1 MNIPHKSVTIADLH
15 REPLRQLLTALADDH
30 LILGHRHSEWTGLGP
45 ILEEDI
51 AFSSIAQDQMGHALG
66 FYTLLHEH
74 LGAPDPD
81 IHAFTRQ
88 EAEFSCCQLVEW
100 PIGDYD
106 FSLTRHLFFDLA
118 AGLRM
123 ETLSLSSFTP
133 LAQLATKIRGEV
145 KYHMFHAKTMVGQLG
160 NSSDET
166 AKARMQTAIN
176 RQFGLALGM
185 FEPRL
190 GEQILDDAHIAPI
203 ESKWRERWLEAL
215 NAVLDG
221 TGLQIPDPDRI
232 EPVFG
237 GRNGY
242 HTEYLQPLL
251 HEMTE
256 VFRLDPQA
264 EW

>member
-1 MNIPHKSVTIADLH
+1 MNLPNKHTPIVEAH

-51 AFSSIAQDQMGHALG
+51 AFSSIAQDQIGHALG

-81 IHAFTRQ
+81 IHAFTRN
-88 EAEFSCCQLVEW
+88 ETDFTCCQLVEW
-100 PIGDYD
+100 PIGEYD
-106 FSLTRHLFFDLA
+106 FSLVRHLFFDLA

-123 ETLSLSSFTP
+123 ETLALSSFQP

-166 AKARMQTAIN
+166 ARARMQTAIN

-185 FEPRL
+185 FEPRV
-190 GEQILDDAHIAPI
+190 GELLLDEANIAPI
-203 ESKWRERWLEAL
+203 ESKWRQRWVEAL
-215 NAVLDG
+215 HVVLDG
-221 TGLQIPDPDRI
+221 TDLQLPDPDRV
-232 EPVFG
+232 EPVYG
-237 GRNGY
+237 GRQGY
-242 HTEYLQPLL
+242 HTEHLQPLL
-251 HEMTE
+251 TEMTE
-256 VFRLDPQA
+256 VFRLDPLA

>member
-1 MNIPHKSVTIADLH
+1 MNLPLNSVPIEETHL
-15 REPLRQLLTALADDH
+15 EPLRHLLTALADDH

-66 FYTLLHEH
+66 FYTLLHEYF
-74 LGAPDPD
+74 GTPDPD
-81 IHAFTRQ
+81 IHAFTRN
-88 EAEFSCCQLVEW
+88 EAAFSCCQLVEW
-100 PIGDYD
+100 PIGEYD
-106 FSLTRHLFFDLA
+106 FSLVRHLFFDLA

-123 ETLSLSSFTP
+123 ETLSHSSFKP

-160 NSSDET
+160 NSSET
-166 AKARMQTAIN
+166 VRSRLQTTIN

-185 FEPRL
+185 FESRPD
-190 GEQILDDAHIAPI
+190 EQILDDANIAPI
-203 ESKWRERWLEAL
+203 EAKWRERWLEAL
-215 NAVLDG
+215 HTILESA
-221 TGLQIPDPDRI
+221 GLHLPDPDRT
-232 EPVFG
+232 EPVYG
-237 GRNGY
+237 GRKGY
-242 HTEYLQPLL
+242 HTEFLQPLL
-251 HEMTE
+251 TEMTE